1 MNSEDNIDYEA
12 TSKRKTTT
20 KKKVASK
27 STSVTKK
34 KAAPSAGKP
43 NSKQGDGSNTDASTA
58 RPKKQAP
65 EKQAPKEVVLS
76 IHDILKFNRTKLKLV
91 LTSIDD
97 QTKTSKVT
105 FTIPSHQ
112 ELIEAQDQQKTN
124 SKRFRRLTNI
134 ITIGFELKQ
143 LPVVTEEDEH
153 DNKPS
158 VGIWKSILDL
168 TGKALRADNLLL
180 SPSTTFSGEL
190 TPQTYKKTWGDF
202 LESKNP
208 KTGKPRSNQQRKEA
222 RDLLELDAHY
232 AFCAGQ
238 LDETQ
243 FIQTLAAAA
252 TTAEIQNIR
261 YTAVPR
267 SLAFIISS
275 LSNNEPKLEAAKA
288 VSQLID
294 QIDTL
299 NYQLALEEKE
309 KDEILDQ
316 LNSTKQELKETE
328 NALTEESGLLNEAEA
343 TIEQL
348 RSDVTTAGSIHKFN
362 LDNTQARYK
371 GLLEGDLER
380 HLKMI
385 QTCSE
390 MEPPRTKVIIEKVET
405 TLNLLKRELKW
416 LKDSE

>member
-1 MNSEDNIDYEA
+1 
-12 TSKRKTTT
+12 
-20 KKKVASK
+20 
-27 STSVTKK
+27 
-34 KAAPSAGKP
+34 
-43 NSKQGDGSNTDASTA
+43 
-58 RPKKQAP
+58 
-65 EKQAPKEVVLS
+65 
-76 IHDILKFNRTKLKLV
+76 
-91 LTSIDD
+91 
-97 QTKTSKVT
+97 
-105 FTIPSHQ
+105 
-112 ELIEAQDQQKTN
+112 
-124 SKRFRRLTNI
+124 
-134 ITIGFELKQ
+134 
-143 LPVVTEEDEH
+143 
-153 DNKPS
+153 
-158 VGIWKSILDL
+158 
-168 TGKALRADNLLL
+168 
-180 SPSTTFSGEL
+180 
-190 TPQTYKKTWGDF
+190 
-202 LESKNP
+202 
-208 KTGKPRSNQQRKEA
+208 
-222 RDLLELDAHY
+222 
-232 AFCAGQ
+232 
-238 LDETQ
+238 
-243 FIQTLAAAA
+243 
-252 TTAEIQNIR
+252 
-261 YTAVPR
+261 VPR

>member
-1 MNSEDNIDYEA
+1 MNSEDNIDSKA
-12 TSKRKTTT
+12 ASKRKTAT

-34 KAAPSAGKP
+34 KAAPSSGKP
-43 NSKQGDGSNTDASTA
+43 NSKQGDGSNTNASTA

-65 EKQAPKEVVLS
+65 KKQAPKDVVLS
-76 IHDILKFNRTKLKLV
+76 IHDILKFNRAKLKLA

-97 QTKTSKVT
+97 QTKTSKAT
-105 FTIPSHQ
+105 FTLPSHQ

-143 LPVVTEEDEH
+143 LPVVTEEEEH

-180 SPSTTFSGEL
+180 SPSTSFSGEL

-208 KTGKPRSNQQRKEA
+208 KTGKARSNQQRKEA

-243 FIQTLAAAA
+243 FIQTLATSA
-252 TTAEIQNIR
+252 TTAEIQNTR

-275 LSNNEPKLEAAKA
+275 LSNNETKLEAAKA
-288 VSQLID
+288 VSQFID

-299 NYQLALEEKE
+299 NYQVALEEKE
-309 KDEILDQ
+309 KDEILGQ

-348 RSDVTTAGSIHKFN
+348 RSDVSTAGSIHKFN
-362 LDNTQARYK
+362 LDNTHARYK

>member
-158 VGIWKSILDL
+158 VGIW
-168 TGKALRADNLLL
+168 
-180 SPSTTFSGEL
+180 SPS
-190 TPQTYKKTWGDF
+190 
-202 LESKNP
+202 
-208 KTGKPRSNQQRKEA
+208 
-222 RDLLELDAHY
+222 
-232 AFCAGQ
+232 
-238 LDETQ
+238 
-243 FIQTLAAAA
+243 
-252 TTAEIQNIR
+252 
-261 YTAVPR
+261 
-267 SLAFIISS
+267 
-275 LSNNEPKLEAAKA
+275 
-288 VSQLID
+288 LI
-294 QIDTL
+294 
-299 NYQLALEEKE
+299 
-309 KDEILDQ
+309 
-316 LNSTKQELKETE
+316 
-328 NALTEESGLLNEAEA
+328 
-343 TIEQL
+343 
-348 RSDVTTAGSIHKFN
+348 
-362 LDNTQARYK
+362 
-371 GLLEGDLER
+371 
-380 HLKMI
+380 
-385 QTCSE
+385 
-390 MEPPRTKVIIEKVET
+390 
-405 TLNLLKRELKW
+405 
-416 LKDSE
+416 